1 MKIDCIAIDD
11 EPLALSKLEG
21 FIRKVPDLN
30 LVTTFDNAIEAVG
43 WLKEN
48 SAGLI
53 FLDIQMEQLTGIQ
66 FLEATGPASRIIITS
81 AYDQYAIK
89 GFELNVT
96 DYLLKPFSFQR
107 FLQAVNKVMEYN
119 SQKSDITANNNK
131 SESESDSYIF
141 VKTEYRLERIDLDD
155 ILYIEGMKD
164 YLRIV
169 CTDKKIM
176 TLQSFAKL
184 EGSLPVKK
192 FCRVHKSF
200 VVAIDKI
207 KSVERGVIIIADRRI
222 PVSNTYKDSFF
233 SKIRL

>member
-1 MKIDCIAIDD
+1 MLINCIAIDD
-11 EPLALSKLEG
+11 EPLALSKLKG
-21 FIRKVPDLN
+21 FIDKVPDLK
-30 LVTTFDNAIEAVG
+30 LLRTFDNAIEAIG

-48 SAGLI
+48 QADLI

-66 FLEATGPASRIIITS
+66 FLEATGTTSRIIINS

-107 FLQAVNKVMEYN
+107 FVQAVNKVMDYYTV
-119 SQKSDITANNNK
+119 KSGVLEKTADN
-131 SESESDSYIF
+131 DGFIF
-141 VKTEYRLERIDLDD
+141 VKTEYRLERVDLNN

-169 CTDKKIM
+169 CADKKIM
-176 TLQSFAKL
+176 TLQSFSKL
-184 EGSLPVKK
+184 EESLPAKS

-200 VVAIDKI
+200 IVALNKI
-207 KSVERGVIIIADRRI
+207 KSVERSVIIIADRRI
-222 PVSNTYKDSFF
+222 PISNTYKENFLL
-233 SKIRL
+233 KIKS

>member
-1 MKIDCIAIDD
+1 MKISCIAIDD

-21 FIRKVPDLN
+21 FIGKIPDLK
-30 LVTTFDNAIEAVG
+30 LSRTFDNAIEAIG

-48 SAGLI
+48 HADLI

-66 FLEATGPASRIIITS
+66 FLESIGSKARIILTT
-81 AYDQYAIK
+81 AFDQYAIK

-107 FLQAVNKVMEYN
+107 FLQAVNKVMEFYYER
-119 SQKSDITANNNK
+119 SEKDKST
-131 SESESDSYIF
+131 SDPDSFIF
-141 VKTEYRLERIDLDD
+141 VKTEYRFERIDIDD

-169 CTDKKIM
+169 CNNKKIM
-176 TLQSFAKL
+176 TLQSFSKI
-184 EGSLPVKK
+184 EESLPKKK

-200 VVAIDKI
+200 IVAIDKI
-207 KSVERGVIIIADRRI
+207 RSVERGVILIADQRI
-222 PVSNTYKDSFF
+222 PVSNTYKDTFF
-233 SKIRL
+233 SKIRM